1 MKRTEFDLANTAR
14 ECVEMILPLADERRI
29 TILTEL
35 SPAGCH
41 GDPERVAQVVLNLLT
56 NAVQHN
62 KDGGEIRISTNPTNG
77 SAVLAVSDNGPGIAP
92 EHLPHLFKRFYRA
105 DAARTAS
112 QGRSGL
118 GLAISSAIVAAH
130 GGSLEVESK
139 TGNGSAFTVRLPV
152 T

>member
-1 MKRTEFDLANTAR
+1 
-14 ECVEMILPLADERRI
+14 MIRPLADERRI
-29 TILTEL
+29 TIRSEL
-35 SPAGCH
+35 SPAMCH

-62 KDGGEIRISTNPTNG
+62 KVGGEICVSTKPVNG
-77 SAVLAVSDNGPGIAP
+77 SAALIVSDNGPGIAP

-118 GLAISSAIVAAH
+118 GLAISSAIIHAH
-130 GGSLEVESK
+130 GGSIEVESK
-139 TGNGSAFTVRLPV
+139 VGDGSSFIVRLP
-152 T
+152 TS